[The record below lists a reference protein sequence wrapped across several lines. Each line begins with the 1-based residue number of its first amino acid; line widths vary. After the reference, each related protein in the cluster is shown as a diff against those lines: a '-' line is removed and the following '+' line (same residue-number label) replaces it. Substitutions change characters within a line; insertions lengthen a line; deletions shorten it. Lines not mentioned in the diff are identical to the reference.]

1 LLISLCSLKHT
12 NNFTFQYF
20 DLLLGQIRNW
30 QGKGHNMAHKY
41 ALICLAELE
50 NMRKNEKYLK
60 SQPHISSQKGPETS
74 TTSSGCKAIGFD
86 ATLNA
91 KSLSP
96 APPRAAK
103 IVSWHDVST
112 DKLPK

>member
-1 LLISLCSLKHT
+1 
-12 NNFTFQYF
+12 
-20 DLLLGQIRNW
+20 
-30 QGKGHNMAHKY
+30 MAQKY
-41 ALICLAELE
+41 VLTCLAELE
-50 NMRKNEKYLK
+50 NMRKNENFLK
-60 SQPHISSQKGPETS
+60 SQPHIFSQKGRETS
-74 TTSSGCKAIGFD
+74 TTASGCKAIGFD

-112 DKLPK
+112 D